1 MIPAFF
7 VYLRSLC
14 CGSGA
19 GVQPC
24 KGCCLDYLEWISI
37 DEGGRQVPLGGAR
50 TDWIQVIQIDA
61 SPYDLDG
68 LFECLPPS
76 RQPVVSGVKLREMM
90 CGSGLRQR
98 KGPESLPPLN
108 ANADDS
114 NLI

>member
-50 TDWIQVIQIDA
+50 TDWIQVIQIDT

-68 LFECLPPS
+68 WFEFTALGMTS
-76 RQPVVSGVKLREMM
+76 FVSCQIGEMM
-90 CGSGLRQR
+90 CGNGLRPR

-114 NLI
+114 NLK